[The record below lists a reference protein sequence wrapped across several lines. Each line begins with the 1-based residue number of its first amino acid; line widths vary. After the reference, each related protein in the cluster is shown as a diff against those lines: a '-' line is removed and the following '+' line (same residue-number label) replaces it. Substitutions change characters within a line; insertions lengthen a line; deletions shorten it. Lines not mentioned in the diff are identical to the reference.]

1 MCMSRPKTP
10 KVTHSPPPPMNV
22 PETTDDEVTRRR
34 NRERARARS
43 AFGRESTM
51 LGGAV
56 GGPTAQAK
64 TLLGS

>member
-10 KVTHSPPPPMNV
+10 KVEHSAPPPMHV
-22 PETTDDEVTRRR
+22 PETTSDEVTRKR
-34 NRERARARS
+34 NRERQRARS
-43 AFGRESTM
+43 AFGRESTI
-51 LGGAV
+51 LGGAI